1 MENEPGELTAQDD
14 IYIEIKKVKEQI
26 RKMPNWKSPWP
37 DGVILDQK
45 PEQLVQQY
53 STSIGQ
59 IPPRE

>member
-1 MENEPGELTAQDD
+1 MRRMENEPGELTAQDD

-53 STSIGQ
+53 STSIG
-59 IPPRE
+59 

>member
-1 MENEPGELTAQDD
+1 MENEPGELTVQDD

-26 RKMPNWKSPWP
+26 RKMPNWKSPGP

-53 STSIGQ
+53 STSIG
-59 IPPRE
+59 